1 MKKILSMFLAVVLL
15 AGVFCIEASAALKPV
30 YAVDENNKA
39 TDVIDY
45 KATVNQYLDSANVFT
60 TDEEK
65 LAMETASVTDITK
78 YRPVFV
84 IGAAVILCVTAVNVI
99 LTVGGKK
106 KA

>member
-1 MKKILSMFLAVVLL
+1 MFLAVVLL

-65 LAMETASVTDITK
+65 LAKMTLK
-78 YRPVFV
+78 YEPHAKHPSSAKHHIVM
-84 IGAAVILCVTAVNVI
+84 
-99 LTVGGKK
+99 
-106 KA
+106 